1 MDGWAHETGVWVWP
15 IGWKKLIFVLFL
27 FLLLPTWHSV
37 DALNTAGRGGS
48 GLVWSG
54 IGTGALVSVT
64 RHVTAGTVSECRAL
78 TTTQRAG
85 VASASSSSSPAV
97 VVTIFVGLYLIHTD
111 LSYFCITIDITCAT
125 VQTVLVSCCWYR
137 EGGRGIHSPAT
148 HDISP
153 AASARFRLPNK
164 KLSPGRIRFGGHL
177 LASLFS
183 RLPPHSF

>member
-1 MDGWAHETGVWVWP
+1 MHWTR
-15 IGWKKLIFVLFL
+15 
-27 FLLLPTWHSV
+27 
-37 DALNTAGRGGS
+37 RGGA

-54 IGTGALVSVT
+54 LVSARVRWWAWHDT
-64 RHVTAGTVSECRAL
+64 SRQAPSPSAERWQQHNGRAWL
-78 TTTQRAG
+78 PLPQ
-85 VASASSSSSPAV
+85 SSSPAV